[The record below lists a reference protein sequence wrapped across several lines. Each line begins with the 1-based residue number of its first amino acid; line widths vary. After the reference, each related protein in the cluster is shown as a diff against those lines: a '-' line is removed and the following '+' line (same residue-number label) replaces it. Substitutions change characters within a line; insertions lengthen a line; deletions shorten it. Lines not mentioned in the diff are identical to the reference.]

1 MFIKSKDN
9 PNAHLTVKERQHASF
24 PTRHLHQNGYLHGRI
39 LDFGCGLGRDV
50 TFLQQNGYEV
60 EGYDPYYAKEFPKG
74 KFDTIIC
81 NYVLNVLM
89 PEEQAGVL
97 MEVSELLKPSGTA
110 YFTVRRDIA
119 KNGFRYNPKKRCEVY
134 QCNVKLN
141 QKSIL
146 LAKHCEIYEY
156 RHFNQPL
163 IRTPKACPFCQPIA
177 ERRLITETATVY
189 ATSDRYST
197 IKGHSLII
205 PKRHTFDYFSLRF
218 KEQQAIWLVVNRVK
232 QILTKEHQPEGFN
245 IRINNGKVA
254 GQSVPHVHIHLIPR
268 YEGDGVEDFV
278 KT

>member
-9 PNAHLTVKERQHASF
+9 PNSHLTVKQREYASF
-24 PTRHLHQNGYLHGRI
+24 PTRHLYENGYLQGRI
-39 LDFGCGLGRDV
+39 LDFGCGLGKDV
-50 TFLQQNGYEV
+50 EFLRQKKLEV
-60 EGYDPYYAKEFPKG
+60 EGYDPYYAKEFPEG

-97 MEVSELLKPSGTA
+97 MEISELLKPTGRA
-110 YFTVRRDIA
+110 YFTVRRDIP
-119 KNGFRYNPKKRCEVY
+119 KSGFRYHTQHQCNVY
-134 QCNVKLN
+134 QCKVRLPY
-141 QKSIL
+141 KSIL
-146 LAKHCEIYEY
+146 SANHCEIYEY
-156 RHFNQPL
+156 RHFNQAVT
-163 IRTPKACPFCQPIA
+163 RTQKACPFCQPIA

-197 IKGHSLII
+197 VKGHSLII

-218 KEQQAIWLVVNRVK
+218 REQQAIWLVVNRVK
-232 QILTKEHQPEGFN
+232 QILNKEHQPEGFN

-278 KT
+278 KV